1 MRLCAARSAA
11 RAGLETGVPF
21 PGYDSGMAEVG
32 ARASGR
38 QQTRA
43 GSGEES
49 NPLLYCGLG
58 LMVPGLGHMALGRRA
73 TGAVFLVSIGLLFV
87 FGIRMEG
94 ELFPFEAA
102 APLTLLAGLSEMG
115 SGVFYVA
122 ARMLGL
128 GAGNP
133 EATTYEYGYAFL
145 IVAGLLNMLVVLDVW
160 DIATG
165 AKGAE
170 DGAASADAARSA
182 AR

>member
-1 MRLCAARSAA
+1 
-11 RAGLETGVPF
+11 
-21 PGYDSGMAEVG
+21 
-32 ARASGR
+32 
-38 QQTRA
+38 
-43 GSGEES
+43 
-49 NPLLYCGLG
+49 
-58 LMVPGLGHMALGRRA
+58 
-73 TGAVFLVSIGLLFV
+73 
-87 FGIRMEG
+87 
-94 ELFPFEAA
+94 
-102 APLTLLAGLSEMG
+102 MG
-115 SGVFYVA
+115 SGVFYLA

-170 DGAASADAARSA
+170 DGAASVDEARSA